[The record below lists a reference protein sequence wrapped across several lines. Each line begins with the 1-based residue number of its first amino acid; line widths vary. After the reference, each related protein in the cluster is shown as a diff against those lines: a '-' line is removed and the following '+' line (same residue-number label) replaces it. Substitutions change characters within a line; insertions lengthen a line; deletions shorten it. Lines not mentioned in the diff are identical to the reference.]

1 MTEKEFST
9 RIAAAGGTAYIVGGW
24 VRDWLRGKAP
34 HDKDY
39 VVVGISKDNFINI
52 FRDAKLIGNSFP
64 VFLLEIHGVKCEVAF
79 ARRETKNGTGY
90 RGFDISSAGVTIEE
104 DLYRRDTTVNSMA
117 VNLLTGELVD
127 PYGGKKDIEKHLLRP
142 VSEHFSEDPVRALR
156 AARQGAQLDYLVSDE
171 LIAAMQQCKEELKL
185 EPAERIFG
193 ELKKALTAPKP
204 SNFFRILQRAG
215 LLNDLFPEIYALI
228 GKSQPLEFHPEG
240 DAFEH
245 TMNLTDKVAAMTDN
259 PVVVFCGLV
268 HDIGKGVTPRE
279 MLPHHY
285 DHEKTGLQVLAEW
298 NRRAKF
304 PRAWVRSAALVIE
317 EHMRAPLLKKAG
329 KITELILLLDKMKK
343 YILPEDFCKIIMAD
357 HGSLPIYLEKYHDL
371 KNKIMEVNGAMV
383 PDNLSGNQIGEWIA
397 HRRANIC
404 AKWLK
409 EWNTP

>member
-1 MTEKEFST
+1 MTEREFST

-39 VVVGISKDNFINI
+39 VVVGISKDKFINI
-52 FRDAKLIGNSFP
+52 FQDAKLIGNSFP

-79 ARRETKNGTGY
+79 ARREIKSGTGY

-117 VNLLTGELVD
+117 VNLFTGELVD

-185 EPAERIFG
+185 EPPERIFG

-245 TMNLTDKVAAMTDN
+245 TMNLTDKVATMTDN
-259 PVVVFCGLV
+259 PVVVFC
-268 HDIGKGVTPRE
+268 
-279 MLPHHY
+279 
-285 DHEKTGLQVLAEW
+285 
-298 NRRAKF
+298 
-304 PRAWVRSAALVIE
+304 
-317 EHMRAPLLKKAG
+317 
-329 KITELILLLDKMKK
+329 
-343 YILPEDFCKIIMAD
+343 
-357 HGSLPIYLEKYHDL
+357 
-371 KNKIMEVNGAMV
+371 
-383 PDNLSGNQIGEWIA
+383 
-397 HRRANIC
+397 
-404 AKWLK
+404 
-409 EWNTP
+409 